1 LKSKCRFFAI
11 SLIAALM
18 FPNISVFAENK
29 SEIITAEKLAEEIYI
44 NLTEYK
50 EIELN
55 DKREKADDYMVK
67 NYLNE
72 AERQLESND
81 KNIKQTE
88 IKLNSSDISS
98 EEKNQCRYQIE
109 YLKIYGFE
117 LQKNKYYYE
126 MQNKLSELY
135 KEYSD
140 KILQNQKNK
149 LKYETYKALCEIKV
163 YELQEEYLRMLV
175 EQKKDNLDVIRESLK
190 IGYAT
195 ENDVLSSESE
205 YENMK
210 SELASCENNYEA
222 LVNRLE
228 KKSGNKLNE
237 FSLNFFK
244 DEKYESEKYL
254 EQFKN
259 QNFYSEYYLKQSEIY
274 DEYSKQLG
282 ELIKQMD
289 KEYKQNHFRF
299 LFEENED
306 FFDRTYKYIS
316 DEKNYYE
323 NEKEIYK
330 LNFEKNLMEL
340 ELYVTGSCNNLNVL
354 LSRRVSKLAEIKA
367 AEESYTI
374 AKELFKEGRINK
386 LNLSEAQVNL
396 KKVRYELLEIESEI
410 LIIGFALANSVEV

>member
-1 LKSKCRFFAI
+1 
-11 SLIAALM
+11 M
-18 FPNISVFAENK
+18 FPNIGVFAENK
-29 SEIITAEKLAEEIYI
+29 SESITVEKLAEEIYI
-44 NLTEYK
+44 NLTEYR

-55 DKREKADDYMVK
+55 DKKEKADDYTVK

-72 AERQLESND
+72 AERQLESNN
-81 KNIKQTE
+81 KNIEQTE
-88 IKLNSSDISS
+88 IKLNSLDISS

-109 YLKIYGFE
+109 YLKIYEFE

-126 MQNKLSELY
+126 MQNKLSDLY
-135 KEYSD
+135 EEYSD
-140 KILQNQKNK
+140 KIVLEQKNK

-163 YELQEEYLRMLV
+163 YEMQEEYLKMLV
-175 EQKKDNLDVIRESLK
+175 EQKKDNLDVIRESLE

-195 ENDVLSSESE
+195 ENDVLYSESE
-205 YENMK
+205 YENIK

-228 KKSGNKLNE
+228 KKSRNKLSE
-237 FSLNFFK
+237 FSLNTL
-244 DEKYESEKYL
+244 ENENYESEKYL
-254 EQFKN
+254 EQFKK

-274 DEYSKQLG
+274 DEYSKLLG

-299 LFEENED
+299 LFEDNED

-316 DEKNYYE
+316 YEKSYYE
-323 NEKEIYK
+323 NETEIYK
-330 LNFEKNLMEL
+330 LNSEKNLMEL
-340 ELYVTGSCNNLNVL
+340 ELYITGSCNNLNSL

-367 AEESYTI
+367 TEGSYTI

-386 LNLSEAQVNL
+386 INLSEAKVNL
-396 KKVRYELLEIESEI
+396 QKVRYELFEIESEI
-410 LIIGFALANSVEV
+410 LIIEFALANSVEV

>member
-1 LKSKCRFFAI
+1 MKNKCRFFAV

-18 FPNISVFAENK
+18 FPNIGVFAENK
-29 SEIITAEKLAEEIYI
+29 SESITVEKLAEEIYI
-44 NLTEYK
+44 NLTEYR

-55 DKREKADDYMVK
+55 DKKEKADDYTVK

-72 AERQLESND
+72 AERQLESNN
-81 KNIKQTE
+81 KNIEQTE
-88 IKLNSSDISS
+88 IKLNSLDISS

-109 YLKIYGFE
+109 YLKIYEFE

-126 MQNKLSELY
+126 MQNKLSDLY
-135 KEYSD
+135 EEYSD
-140 KILQNQKNK
+140 KIVLEQKNK

-163 YELQEEYLRMLV
+163 YEMQEEYLKMLV
-175 EQKKDNLDVIRESLK
+175 EQKKDNLDVIRESLE

-195 ENDVLSSESE
+195 ENDVLYSESE
-205 YENMK
+205 YENIK

-228 KKSGNKLNE
+228 KKSRNKLSE
-237 FSLNFFK
+237 FSLNTL
-244 DEKYESEKYL
+244 ENENYESEKYL
-254 EQFKN
+254 EQFKK

-274 DEYSKQLG
+274 DEYSKLLG

-299 LFEENED
+299 LFEDNED

-316 DEKNYYE
+316 YEKSYYE
-323 NEKEIYK
+323 NETEIYK
-330 LNFEKNLMEL
+330 LNSEKNLMEL
-340 ELYVTGSCNNLNVL
+340 ELYITGSCNNLNSL

-367 AEESYTI
+367 TEGSYTI

-386 LNLSEAQVNL
+386 INLSEAKVNL
-396 KKVRYELLEIESEI
+396 QKVRYELFEIESEI
-410 LIIGFALANSVEV
+410 LIIEFALANSVEV